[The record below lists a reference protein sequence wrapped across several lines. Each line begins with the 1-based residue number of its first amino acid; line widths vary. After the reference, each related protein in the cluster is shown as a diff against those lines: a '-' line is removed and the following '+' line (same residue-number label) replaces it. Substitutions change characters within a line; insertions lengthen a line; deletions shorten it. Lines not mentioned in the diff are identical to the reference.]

1 MEKRKIELM
10 RFIFLDV
17 PIDDAILATRAVRWL
32 LERDYQKDAIL
43 AYGSGSGERY
53 FYVKR
58 NKSSITVRLC

>member
-1 MEKRKIELM
+1 M

-32 LERDYQKDAIL
+32 LERNDQKDAIL
-43 AYGSGSGERY
+43 VYGSGSEERD

-58 NKSSITVRLC
+58 NKSSITVRPCCRK